1 MANEMNGVQLWEN
14 GPFWATC
21 NLGAERPQDSGRYF
35 WWGDKC
41 GSVWKKG
48 MLFGGDW
55 IDGRGKKHIFDDQS
69 TPSRDAEEVCPI
81 LGRHVNN
88 VLQFLAFR
96 HVWLEKF
103 TLTKKNDAA
112 ARLLGGAW
120 HMPTFQ
126 DLHDLMTKCDWLWDQ
141 LEGVVGYT
149 VKGRDNFATARIFLP
164 AAGYGS
170 DNALMDYGK
179 VGFYWSSSE
188 YLTDMI
194 SPLQRSLGLGRGLA
208 GLAFHLRF
216 GKGNN
221 YNVSEAGRCGGGTI
235 RAIREA

>member
-1 MANEMNGVQLWEN
+1 MENESNGVKLWEN

-21 NLGAERPQDSGRYF
+21 NLGAEKPQDSGRYF
-35 WWGDKC
+35 WWGDIG

-48 MLFGGDW
+48 KMFGGDW
-55 IDGRGKKHIFDDQS
+55 IDAQGNKHIFDDDT
-69 TPSRDAEEVCPI
+69 TPSREAEEPCPI
-81 LGRHVNN
+81 LGRSVNN

-112 ARLLGGAW
+112 ACLLGGSW
-120 HMPTFQ
+120 HMPTSQ
-126 DLHDLMTKCDWLWDQ
+126 DLNNLMRKCEWKWDQ
-141 LEGVVGYT
+141 VEGVAGYT
-149 VKGRDNFATARIFLP
+149 IQGRGDFATASIFLP

-170 DNALMDYGK
+170 DNALFDFGK

-188 YLTDMI
+188 FLTDMV
-194 SPLQRSLGLGRGLA
+194 SPLQRSLGLGGGLA

-216 GKGNN
+216 GKGND
-221 YNVSEAGRCGGGTI
+221 YHVSEAGRCGGGTI